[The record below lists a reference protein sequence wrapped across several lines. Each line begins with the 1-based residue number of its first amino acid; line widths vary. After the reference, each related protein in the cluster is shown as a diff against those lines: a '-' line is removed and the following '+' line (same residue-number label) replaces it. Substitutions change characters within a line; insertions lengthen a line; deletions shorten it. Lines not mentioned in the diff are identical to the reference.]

1 MDRKTSKLSPRVFQI
16 GEKDVLGKQRE
27 DVTGGKVEPSP
38 PLLSSPTLCPFR
50 GGRFEIISPSKFQL
64 KL

>member
-27 DVTGGKVEPSP
+27 DVTGGKVEPFPSFSHHLHFV
-38 PLLSSPTLCPFR
+38 PL
-50 GGRFEIISPSKFQL
+50 GEEDL